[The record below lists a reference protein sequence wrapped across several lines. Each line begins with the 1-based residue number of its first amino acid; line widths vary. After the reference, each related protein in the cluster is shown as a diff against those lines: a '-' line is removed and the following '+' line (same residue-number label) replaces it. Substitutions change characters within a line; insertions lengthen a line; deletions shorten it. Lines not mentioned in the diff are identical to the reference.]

1 MPASTETERRRPNYA
16 RRPTDSD
23 ICVQPRS
30 TVAII
35 SGSQPP
41 CTGIELTRP
50 QTKRREPQRQTHNTT
65 GDISTALMLTPQ
77 LVASP
82 LTGHRIGSFRIT
94 VIDANRENSLCE
106 DHVGLMKTTREITAA
121 EHPGAN
127 SRRRSL
133 TRESFEDNQRGKH
146 FTADN
151 QTLPTDRG
159 DHHSETSRPKN
170 GRDDIELQSSVN
182 SSA

>member
-1 MPASTETERRRPNYA
+1 MPASTETNGSDPTTRVAQQTPTLAFNHDRQPQSTPDRSLPAPERM
-16 RRPTDSD
+16 
-23 ICVQPRS
+23 
-30 TVAII
+30 
-35 SGSQPP
+35 
-41 CTGIELTRP
+41 TRP
-50 QTKRREPQRQTHNTT
+50 QTKRREPQRQTHNMT
-65 GDISTALMLTPQ
+65 GDISTALMLTHS
-77 LVASP
+77 LWRSP

-94 VIDANRENSLCE
+94 TIDANMENPPCE
-106 DHVGLMKTTREITAA
+106 DQVGLMKTTREITAA

-127 SRRRSL
+127 SRHRSL

-151 QTLPTDRG
+151 QTHPTDRG
-159 DHHSETSRPKN
+159 DHHSETNRPKN